1 LKWKK
6 GFLMKRMSLFLTSLV
21 LILTLIDNPAWSR
34 NTPSESWRQANEA
47 LSANDLD
54 QALSLYK
61 KILLYCERTDNLSG
75 KVDALEAIALVYK
88 KRGDYFLAR
97 HYCHKSLRTGSA
109 TYRTYYLLTEIEY
122 EDGKNYEAAQD
133 YCEAG
138 LQKFPQNRQLLSY
151 QTLLNGQ
158 NIRQFASTKINVLN
172 TGGKSDQVDFLTLLE
187 LEIVEEM
194 NLARQNPAAYVRHLV
209 KLRKY
214 YTEDLLQFPGKTPV
228 RTQEGVKAV
237 DEAIR
242 YLKSTKPIPKLKI
255 SKGLSRAARD
265 HVNDQSRSGKTGHIG
280 DDGSKPYERMERY
293 GSWEGLSGENIS
305 YGDESARM
313 IVMQLIIDDGVPA
326 RGHRENIF
334 SREFRYTGVAV
345 GGHPIY
351 RTMCVIDY
359 AGEFTEKKAARK

>member
-1 LKWKK
+1 
-6 GFLMKRMSLFLTSLV
+6 MKRMSLFLTSLV
-21 LILTLIDNPAWSR
+21 LILTLINNPAWSR
-34 NTPSESWRQANEA
+34 NTPNETWQQANEA

-61 KILLYCERTDNLSG
+61 KILLHCELTDNLSG

-97 HYCHKSLRTGSA
+97 HYCSKALRTGAA
-109 TYRTYYLLTEIEY
+109 TYRAYYLLTEIEY
-122 EDGKNYEAAQD
+122 EHGKNYEAAQS
-133 YCEAG
+133 YCEEG

-151 QTLLNGQ
+151 QTLLGEQ

-172 TGGKSDQVDFLTLLE
+172 TGGKSNQADFLTPLE

-194 NLARQNPAAYVRHLV
+194 NLVRQNPAAYAQHLE
-209 KLRKY
+209 KLKKY
-214 YTEDLLQFPGKTPV
+214 YTDDLLEFPGKTPV

-237 DEAIR
+237 EEAIR
-242 YLKSTKPIPKLKI
+242 YLKSARPVPKLKI
-255 SKGLSRAARD
+255 SEGLSRAARD
-265 HVNDQSRSGKTGHIG
+265 HVNDQSHSGKTGHIG
-280 DDGSKPYERMERY
+280 HDSSKPYERMERY
-293 GSWEGLSGENIS
+293 GSWEGLSGENIA
-305 YGDESARM
+305 YGDDSARM
-313 IVMQLIIDDGVPA
+313 IVMQLIIDDGVPT

-334 SREFRYTGVAV
+334 SQEFRYTGVAV

-359 AGEFTEKKAARK
+359 AGEFTEKKVAKK